1 MKKVLFWV
9 TLSIGIAYAEKNPFD
24 LQDNIQKI
32 DHDQNQ
38 LLLELKKISQEQ
50 EQIEDIAPPSEEKN
64 PMEDTPPNDKEA
76 MDQSETEVSEQTK
89 PQSNTSQKVDSENG
103 TDKVKSAGKAEQE
116 APVQAEKNPQDAQNT
131 HPVAKKEKAD
141 RPSENMEEA
150 KSIPGSLREDPSSNP
165 EQEDT
170 QIQATQV
177 VPNKENPANTETRK
191 EEVATSLQEEEV
203 QTPDLQEKLEA
214 AKRAVELGRLP
225 KMIQKEKR
233 KKERESQTNVLTEE
247 EKEALQKAIMKVQ

>member
-89 PQSNTSQKVDSENG
+89 PQSNTSQKVDSENR

-116 APVQAEKNPQDAQNT
+116 AAQTQPPAQSEKNPQDTQST
-131 HPVAKKEKAD
+131 RTVVKKEKAD
-141 RPSENMEEA
+141 RPPEIMEEA
-150 KSIPGSLREDPSSNP
+150 KSMPDNP
-165 EQEDT
+165 EQEDM
-170 QIQATQV
+170 QIQATQA
-177 VPNKENPANTETRK
+177 VPNKENPTNIETKK
-191 EEVATSLQEEEV
+191 EEVVTSAQKEV
-203 QTPDLQEKLEA
+203 QTPGLQEKLEA